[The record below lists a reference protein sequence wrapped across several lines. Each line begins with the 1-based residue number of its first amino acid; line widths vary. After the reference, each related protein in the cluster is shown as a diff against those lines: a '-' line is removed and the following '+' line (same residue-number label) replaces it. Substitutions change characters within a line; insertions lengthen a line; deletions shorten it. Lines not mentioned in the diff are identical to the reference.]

1 MSFRKYG
8 SKISFLAGLH
18 FDSCSITSIASI
30 CLVLKGFDNKLSKIN
45 ASSSSSIMLSWK
57 NGINHSKK
65 LLNWTCEI
73 DLIFTWL
80 IVPIQQKCLNPF
92 NFSRDAA
99 ACGPSTND
107 TWILYL
113 PDNTVAE
120 NATRNAAAFVLSI
133 FSFGIGSTDH
143 SLPAPMSPAL
153 DSRNLFPRH
162 CSQNF
167 PSPRPRSQIFPVSE
181 RGDYLRMLREIP
193 VLGGGAAVRVPG
205 AGCGLSWHLTRARSR
220 RHNWPLL
227 SAHRAA
233 APRPALR
240 TLRAAAAGKWETS
253 AGTGDRTR
261 GSAEAP
267 FYRLSSCGFYA

>member
-57 NGINHSKK
+57 NGINHSK

-99 ACGPSTND
+99 ACGPGTND

-113 PDNTVAE
+113 PDNTAAE

-133 FSFGIGSTDH
+133 FSLGIGSTDH

-153 DSRNLFPRH
+153 GSRNLFPRH

-167 PSPRPRSQIFPVSE
+167 PSRLQIFPVSE

-193 VLGGGAAVRVPG
+193 VLRRRCCCAR
-205 AGCGLSWHLTRARSR
+205 AGCRVRTVVTSNAREIAATQLT
-220 RHNWPLL
+220 
-227 SAHRAA
+227 AA
-233 APRPALR
+233 LRAPRRRPATSSPHSPR
-240 TLRAAAAGKWETS
+240 SCSGKMGNFCWDRGPDTRQRG
-253 AGTGDRTR
+253 GTFL
-261 GSAEAP
+261 P
-267 FYRLSSCGFYA
+267 VK

>member
-99 ACGPSTND
+99 ACGPGTND
-107 TWILYL
+107 TWILYS

-133 FSFGIGSTDH
+133 FSVGIGNTDH
-143 SLPAPMSPAL
+143 SLPAPMSTAL
-153 DSRNLFPRH
+153 GSRNLFPRH

-193 VLGGGAAVRVPG
+193 VLGGGAAVRVPV

-261 GSAEAP
+261 GVTFLP
-267 FYRLSSCGFYA
+267 VK